1 MGGRHNRGGSRSD
14 VGRGGGAIQETVAH
28 VGQLE
33 SLGSWDAEELVT
45 QADSIGRELGTG
57 GVTTSQIRNFLDEVN
72 RIEAESRVSRD
83 TFDASRVIFLKV
95 QLAYAAGRENKLKGF
110 ARLFSTAVDK
120 VNSREDFDRFVKF
133 TQAVVA
139 YHRYHGGSNQ

>member
-1 MGGRHNRGGSRSD
+1 MGRRDRGDGRRNDRD
-14 VGRGGGAIQETVAH
+14 RGGGTIQETVAH
-28 VGQLE
+28 VGTLE
-33 SLGSWDAEELVT
+33 SLGGWDAADLVSR
-45 QADSIGRELGTG
+45 ADDIGRELGNS

-72 RIEAESRVSRD
+72 RIEAESRVNRD
-83 TFDASRVIFLKV
+83 SFDESRVIFLKV
-95 QLAYAAGRENKLKGF
+95 QLAYSAGRENKLKNF

-120 VNSREDFDRFVKF
+120 VRTRQDFDRFLKF